1 MQYQPVTDASA
12 WKGEALEHDRRWI
25 HRFTADELTD
35 IRTALARVR
44 ARGLRAGVFDADA
57 FALPRLGPRLEA
69 LMDEVQHGR
78 GFVLLRG
85 LPVEEWDLESL
96 RLVYW
101 GLGMH
106 LGEPVTQNLDGDLI
120 ARITD
125 FGLDVRKP
133 DVKPSRTNAEQNPH
147 CDPADVVALL
157 CVTPAAEGGVS
168 HIASA
173 TTLYNEVLAARPQ
186 YLTCLTRGFHHDLRG
201 DHAKDSPHGVTPSR
215 IPVFSWQDGLLT
227 CVFNADTIRDAQHK
241 LGTQLPPEELEA
253 VSFVA
258 DTARRPDVRLAMD
271 FRPGDIQLLNNHT
284 IVHWRTAF
292 RDDPQHKRL
301 LLRLWMD
308 SPERRP
314 RAAAVAR
321 GYITGA
327 RTGVAS
333 WRSML
338 PGAASASGAG
348 SGTVTA

>member
-12 WKGEALEHDRRWI
+12 WKGEALARDERWI
-25 HRFTADELTD
+25 HQLTADELVD
-35 IRTALARVR
+35 IHAALDRVR
-44 ARGLRAGVFDADA
+44 ARGLTAGAFDARA
-57 FALPRLGPRLEA
+57 FALPRLGPRLTA

-85 LPVEEWDLESL
+85 LPVAQWDLESL
-96 RLVYW
+96 RIVYW

-147 CDPADVVALL
+147 CDPADIVALL

-173 TTLYNEVLAARPQ
+173 ATIYNEVLTTHPE
-186 YLTCLTRGFHHDLRG
+186 YLPCLTRGFHHDLRG
-201 DHAKDSPHGVTPSR
+201 DHGEDSPHGVTPSR
-215 IPVFSWQDGLLT
+215 IPVFSWRDGLLT
-227 CVFNADTIRDAQHK
+227 CVFNADTIRDAQRK
-241 LGTQLPPEELEA
+241 LGTQLPPEELAA

-258 DTARRPDVRLAMD
+258 DTARRPDVRLSMD

-292 RDDPQHKRL
+292 RDDPQCKRL

-333 WRSML
+333 WRSLL
-338 PGAASASGAG
+338 PADTQAGGAG
-348 SGTVTA
+348 AGAPR

>member
-1 MQYQPVTDASA
+1 MQQYQPVTDVSA
-12 WKGEALEHDRRWI
+12 WKGEALAHDDRWV
-25 HRFTADELTD
+25 HRLNADELDD
-35 IRTALARVR
+35 IHAALDGVR
-44 ARGLRAGVFDADA
+44 ARGLSAGMFDAGA
-57 FALPRLGPRLEA
+57 FALPRLGPRLQA

-85 LPVEEWDLESL
+85 LPVADWDLETV
-96 RLVYW
+96 RIVFW

-106 LGEPVTQNLDGDLI
+106 LGEPVTQNLDGDLV

-125 FGLDVRKP
+125 FGLDVRQP

-173 TTLYNEVLAARPQ
+173 TTLYNEVLAAHPE
-186 YLTCLTRGFHHDLRG
+186 YLPCLTRGFHHDLRG
-201 DHAKDSPHGVTPSR
+201 DHAEDSPHGVTPSR
-215 IPVFSWQDGLLT
+215 IPVFSWQDGLMT
-227 CVFNADTIRDAQHK
+227 CVFNADTIRDAQRK
-241 LGTQLPPEELEA
+241 MGTELPARELEA
-253 VSFVA
+253 VQFVA
-258 DTARRPDVRLAMD
+258 DTARRADVRLAMD

-292 RDDPQHKRL
+292 RDDAQRKRL

-308 SPERRP
+308 SPQRRP

-333 WRSML
+333 WRSVI
-338 PGAASASGAG
+338 PGGGRPAGAG
-348 SGTVTA
+348 DEASP